1 MSEVIT
7 KQIYIQP
14 EPKDYFE
21 LLKPRVMRL
30 VVFTALVGLLAA
42 PENIH
47 PIISFASILCVAVG
61 AGACG
66 ALNMWWD
73 ADIDKVMKRT
83 SSRPIPSGKVEANTS
98 LTIGL
103 VLSFFSVVLL
113 GLFSNYF
120 AAAMLAFT
128 IFFYIIIY
136 TVWLKRLTTQNI
148 VIGGLAGAFPPI
160 IGWIIATGEISF
172 ESLLMCL
179 IIFVWTPPH
188 FWALS
193 IFSNNDYTK
202 AKVPMLMVIKG
213 ETITR
218 RYIFYYSLLL
228 SFITIL
234 VSFTSI
240 GGIFYFISSLILN
253 SYFILLSFSILKV
266 KGKSAENN
274 FKKERK
280 FFLFSIFYLFT
291 HFFFILLESIL
302 RKISFFNFNFLN
314 ML

>member
-103 VLSFFSVVLL
+103 VLSFFSVVFL

-253 SYFILLSFSILKV
+253 SYFILLSYSILKV
-266 KGKSAENN
+266 KGKPAENN

>member
-253 SYFILLSFSILKV
+253 SYFILLSYSILKV
-266 KGKSAENN
+266 KGKPAENN

>member
-103 VLSFFSVVLL
+103 VLSFFSVVFL

-253 SYFILLSFSILKV
+253 SYFILLSYSILKV
-266 KGKSAENN
+266 KGKPAENN

-302 RKISFFNFNFLN
+302 RKISFFNFYFLN